1 MGYETWTETGT
12 TGENDMNHIL
22 VIIPTLDTGG
32 SQRAVSNFLTNLP
45 DDYDAD
51 IVLNDSKSIVYPYK
65 GNIVD
70 LGLKATKNRSSLLYQ
85 IRVFFRRLHV
95 IRKLKKNNQ
104 YQAAYSFMDSANI
117 ANILTGKKYCKTIVS
132 VRTNLAISGQNS
144 WKYKYLVNP
153 MAKWLYRYADK
164 VVAVSEGVRKELID
178 VLKFKADNIITIYN
192 GYNLNQIIEASKESL
207 SEDEEKLFEDCV
219 PIMMVGRLCRE
230 KAQWNM
236 IRAMKHIVEAVPN
249 SKLFIFGEGSYRQY
263 LETLIREM
271 GISDNVCLM
280 GFQDNPYKFIKR
292 ATIFVMTSLYEGFP
306 NSLIEAMALDVP
318 CIATDFKSGAKEIL
332 APDLDSNSS
341 IGHKCYYS
349 EYGIITPICDG
360 VEYKAKESITEEE
373 EMLSEAAVSMLS
385 NDKMREQFI
394 TNGKKIVQQFSA
406 DAMVKNY
413 LSL

>member
-1 MGYETWTETGT
+1 
-12 TGENDMNHIL
+12 MNHIL

-45 DDYDAD
+45 DGYEAD

-65 GNIVD
+65 GNIID
-70 LGLKATKNRSSLLYQ
+70 LGLKATKNRSSLIYQ
-85 IRVFFRRLHV
+85 AKVFFRRLHV
-95 IRKLKKNNQ
+95 IRQLKKNGH

-117 ANILTGKKYCKTIVS
+117 ANILTGKRYCKTIVS

-164 VVAVSEGVRKELID
+164 VVAVSEGVRRELID
-178 VLKFKADNIITIYN
+178 VLKFKANNIITIYN
-192 GYNLNQIIEASKESL
+192 GYNLDQIIEASYELL
-207 SEDEEKLFEDCV
+207 SAEEEKIFEDCI

-236 IRAMKHIVEAVPN
+236 IRAMKQIIEVVPN
-249 SKLFIFGEGSYRQY
+249 AKLLILGEGSYRSY

-271 GISDNVCLM
+271 GLCNNVHLL
-280 GFQDNPYKFIKR
+280 GFKDNPYKFIKR
-292 ATIFVMTSLYEGFP
+292 AQVFVMTSLYEGFP

-332 APDLDSNSS
+332 APELDSNSS
-341 IGHKCYYS
+341 IGDRCYYS
-349 EYGIITPICDG
+349 KYGIITPICDG
-360 VEYKAKESITEEE
+360 IEYKSQDAITEEE
-373 EMLSEAAVSMLS
+373 KLLSEATIKMIS
-385 NDKMREQFI
+385 DEKMRENFLV
-394 TNGKKIVQQFSA
+394 NGKEIVQHFSVS
-406 DAMVKNY
+406 AMVRQY
-413 LSL
+413 LNL